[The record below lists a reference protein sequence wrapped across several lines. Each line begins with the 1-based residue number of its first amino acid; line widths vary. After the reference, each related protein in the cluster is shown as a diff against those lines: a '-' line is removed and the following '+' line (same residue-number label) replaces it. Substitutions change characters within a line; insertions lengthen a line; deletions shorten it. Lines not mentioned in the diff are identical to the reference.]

1 MLFTR
6 RKLRLVLSYT
16 TTATTL
22 TSFGTELYP
31 LAIFYAHLPCNVLY
45 FSFIPAGFEISYLL
59 FLFIRLVRTNIISI
73 NKQQTQKSVFTQDS
87 AFLARLASLFSTV
100 FEMIQQHTF
109 HRRHEVIKT
118 RSFLSDHQEEFS
130 PETRCT

>member
-1 MLFTR
+1 
-6 RKLRLVLSYT
+6 
-16 TTATTL
+16 
-22 TSFGTELYP
+22 
-31 LAIFYAHLPCNVLY
+31 
-45 FSFIPAGFEISYLL
+45 L

-130 PETRCT
+130 PETRCTEFTLNSKENVENPKPIVRLALFDCQSSSTFLSIAGMNKLTIRLPAIFVICNASGIT